1 MSVVLIK
8 NIPLILKKKWVSYIV
23 ISIMVALVFFGFF
36 YIIYKQNFNTTNRFN
51 QQVRGLART
60 STTYLANNYDLYGSP
75 LTIKFQNIVKDF
87 LNENG
92 EVTNFQIFNTDGSV
106 LFDSVHPNSQT
117 NGSVSDQ
124 ILDLSRNNVITSVIT
139 KNRIRVLVSPYFEEW
154 GTHKYS
160 LLFYPSYVQVDKDNW
175 RFSLELG
182 IIAILSVAVIVAIAL
197 LFILNE
203 RYKVHLEE
211 KARLEVLDR
220 QRQEFMVLVAHNLRT
235 PVTVIQGY
243 LSLLSEMEIPEIQK
257 ELVEPIGE
265 ASQNLYLLIEQ
276 ILTITTV
283 LGQRDLVIS
292 KEKLKLSDIIAN
304 IIKEYQSKIEEKKL
318 SVSQNYIPKNINI
331 FANRRYIELIFMAL
345 IENAIKFNKAGGAI
359 KIDGK
364 LEGDN
369 TILAISDTGIGIA
382 KTEQDR
388 VFAGFH
394 KADTHESVYDFN
406 YKGTGLGLYTS
417 KILVD
422 AFGGNIW
429 FESDEGKCSTFYISL
444 PNFQE
449 PSSKQSTNTAQND
462 TASQIN

>member
-1 MSVVLIK
+1 
-8 NIPLILKKKWVSYIV
+8 
-23 ISIMVALVFFGFF
+23 
-36 YIIYKQNFNTTNRFN
+36 
-51 QQVRGLART
+51 
-60 STTYLANNYDLYGSP
+60 
-75 LTIKFQNIVKDF
+75 
-87 LNENG
+87 
-92 EVTNFQIFNTDGSV
+92 
-106 LFDSVHPNSQT
+106 
-117 NGSVSDQ
+117 
-124 ILDLSRNNVITSVIT
+124 
-139 KNRIRVLVSPYFEEW
+139 
-154 GTHKYS
+154 
-160 LLFYPSYVQVDKDNW
+160 
-175 RFSLELG
+175 
-182 IIAILSVAVIVAIAL
+182 
-197 LFILNE
+197 
-203 RYKVHLEE
+203 
-211 KARLEVLDR
+211 
-220 QRQEFMVLVAHNLRT
+220 MVLVAHNLRT